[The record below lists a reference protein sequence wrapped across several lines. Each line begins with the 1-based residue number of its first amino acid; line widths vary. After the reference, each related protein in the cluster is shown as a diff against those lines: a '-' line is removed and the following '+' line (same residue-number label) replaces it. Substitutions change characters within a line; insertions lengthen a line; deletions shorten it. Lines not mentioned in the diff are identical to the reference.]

1 MDWLPRGID
10 PHGSSNGIDQTD
22 RTPRHFFRHGPPAI
36 MEVERDVIY
45 TGLAEAVGHV
55 DHITRLPPLD
65 LEYSDDTR
73 NELAQ
78 IVGGLSAALAQSFL
92 VIDPR
97 VKHPNTEHWERAF
110 QLFNLL
116 L

>member
-1 MDWLPRGID
+1 MSTAPLLVFAGPR
-10 PHGSSNGIDQTD
+10 
-22 RTPRHFFRHGPPAI
+22 
-36 MEVERDVIY
+36 
-45 TGLAEAVGHV
+45 
-55 DHITRLPPLD
+55 PLQS
-65 LEYSDDTR
+65 LR
-73 NELAQ
+73 IGNL
-78 IVGGLSAALAQSFL
+78 VALAHSFL